1 MGYIYLITNKLD
13 NTKYVG
19 QTIEKD
25 INERWKGH
33 LKKGSNCRYLKHA
46 FEKYGKD
53 NFKFNIICLCFD
65 NDCDKYEQEYMDKYN
80 TLVPNGYNLRKAGN
94 NGVHNEETKL
104 KIGNSVRLRY
114 KNLSDD
120 EKNKYKEKFTGIN
133 NGRFGKKLSQEAKEN
148 LSKKM
153 KENWEKGVFKRENI
167 LSRKKVNCYTL
178 DNEFVRSY
186 ESITEAVSKINISKP
201 EISMC
206 CNNRRKSAKG
216 FIWKFEPEIT

>member
-33 LKKGSNCRYLKHA
+33 LKKTSNCRYLKRA

-53 NFKFNIICLCFD
+53 NFEFNIICLCFD

-94 NGVHNEETKL
+94 NGAHNEETKL
-104 KIGNSVRLRY
+104 KISTILKLRFH
-114 KNLSDD
+114 NLSDD
-120 EKNKYKEKFTGIN
+120 EKKKHMGIN
-133 NGRFGKKLSQEAKEN
+133 NGRYGVKLSQEAKDN

-153 KENWEKGVFKRENI
+153 KENWEKGVYKREN
-167 LSRKKVNCYTL
+167 LVCRKKVNCYTL

-186 ESITEAVSKINISKP
+186 ESITEAVSKMNISKP

-216 FIWKFEPEIT
+216 FIWKFN